1 MNLARRKVFG
11 LIAGLP
17 VVATVAAQKMALV
30 SATSTSAIGNN
41 YGVPST
47 MPSGIGSSLSYADQ
61 LKKTIK
67 TFWSSDKLQERNNY
81 AKSSSKTLDPD
92 LASLRSVSASAAYTM
107 QRARCEKIEHDRT
120 MSYLQRE
127 LALALGLT

>member
-1 MNLARRKVFG
+1 
-11 LIAGLP
+11 
-17 VVATVAAQKMALV
+17 
-30 SATSTSAIGNN
+30 
-41 YGVPST
+41 
-47 MPSGIGSSLSYADQ
+47 MPSSIGSSLSYADQ

-67 TFWSSDKLQERNNY
+67 TFWSSDKLQERNSY

-107 QRARCEKIEHDRT
+107 QRARCEKIEHDRS
-120 MSYLQRE
+120 MSFLQRE